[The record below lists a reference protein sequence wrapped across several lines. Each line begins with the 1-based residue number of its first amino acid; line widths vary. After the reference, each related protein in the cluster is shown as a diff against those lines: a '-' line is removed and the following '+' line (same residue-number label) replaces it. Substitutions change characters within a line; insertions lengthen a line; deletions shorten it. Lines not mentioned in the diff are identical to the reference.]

1 VMKKAAEPT
10 DAADKTPAECW
21 KGGVLYY
28 NPGDPVLFVERRAG
42 FGYTMNFG
50 NPWSWA
56 LFGGLAIVVAT
67 LPLVLA

>member
-1 VMKKAAEPT
+1 
-10 DAADKTPAECW
+10 
-21 KGGVLYY
+21 
-28 NPGDPVLFVERRAG
+28 LFVERRAG